1 LNFLKKNRNSSYKM
15 TSVERSPAQVPAN
28 KLYINVT
35 GIQSTIYDGT
45 VDEQGAL
52 VRAPWVV
59 EYGALSTAGA
69 AVLRDMGKYI
79 YLPAPGGASQ
89 STILRKVQLVP
100 SGTFGYY
107 GVGGEAGT
115 STEYFTGYISLG
127 GQSFGGGNG
136 TATGVARLN

>member
-1 LNFLKKNRNSSYKM
+1 MYKM

-28 KLYINVT
+28 KLYINIV

-45 VDEQGAL
+45 VTQGELTKA
-52 VRAPWVV
+52 AWVNSV
-59 EYGALSTAGA
+59 GALSTAGA

-100 SGTFGYY
+100 SGGLGYY
-107 GVGGEAGT
+107 GTGGEEAN
-115 STEYFTGYISLG
+115 SYFTGYISLG

-136 TATGVARLN
+136 IATGVARLN